1 MHKNK
6 HSAQVPV
13 FTNADSIL
21 PGKLDQ
27 PGHTQTEIDE
37 TGGEHSQTSAVENQ
51 ESDTN
56 SGTKTTGTAPQEGSI
71 INDDTNSSTEPQDA
85 VATESTDGTP
95 TTGVKKDGKERAA
108 RTVSK
113 ERREELILLILA
125 IAAELP
131 ERGSFDAQSFAK
143 THNLVL
149 SLVKD
154 IFVDAQ
160 EDFDKLVKYK
170 DKPEPKG
177 LVISKKSNLMLKIED
192 IEELNKT
199 RKESER
205 FKIGDG
211 FQIAAQGEQI
221 ILTRITRAA

>member
-1 MHKNK
+1 MFNE
-6 HSAQVPV
+6 SANFVAKSGVQAQGAVN
-13 FTNADSIL
+13 FLHESDS
-21 PGKLDQ
+21 KV
-27 PGHTQTEIDE
+27 TAA
-37 TGGEHSQTSAVENQ
+37 TSAN
-51 ESDTN
+51 ESTQPKV
-56 SGTKTTGTAPQEGSI
+56 SE
-71 INDDTNSSTEPQDA
+71 DDVTDFPGEQQDA
-85 VATESTDGTP
+85 VATVSTDGTP
-95 TTGVKKDGKERAA
+95 TTGVKKDGTERAA

-113 ERREELILLILA
+113 ERRKELILLILA
-125 IAAELP
+125 IAKELP
-131 ERGSFDAQSFAK
+131 VHGFFDAQSFAK

-205 FKIGDG
+205 FKIGDE
-211 FQIAAQGEQI
+211 FEHTSEGEKI